1 MRRWFSYFKIT
12 VRRLSAGAL
21 VLLIG
26 VLAIIVVGTAN
37 ISHFWRAWQST
48 ISSMGTTRLGIIPL
62 CAVFIYLCVQA
73 YRRSGIA
80 GLKERWRDEIKGG
93 LLIVLAIWSS
103 VFLWYLAFPEP
114 EIFTAEEIQGFAHAA
129 TVVIVTDERNPKIVG
144 MGVWA
149 DNQGYALTALRKAS
163 TTNDDMAIGVLIPFF
178 MGKVL
183 ATGGGVIYTRGE
195 PIHYDPDTGVQVVR
209 VHNNPFT
216 RGPVSI
222 EAEDN
227 VTGAKDVMSEKHDI
241 PTRFNGL
248 VSVGTSVFLAGA
260 EERSSQKGD
269 PVIFLREGRVVR
281 IGDEHSASGQNI
293 RLFTDIP
300 FVPSFRGA
308 PVFNSSKLLVGLV
321 APTLSGNVVVIPS
334 QYLEASLQKAR
345 PKMTPIP
352 CELGPKFCI
361 H

>member
-1 MRRWFSYFKIT
+1 MRRWFSYFKSR
-12 VRRLSAGAL
+12 VRRLSAGVL
-21 VLLIG
+21 VFLIG
-26 VLAIIVVGTAN
+26 VLAVIVVAAEN
-37 ISHFWRAWQST
+37 VSQLWRALEST
-48 ISSMGTTRLGIIPL
+48 ISSMGTTRLGIIPV

-73 YRRSGIA
+73 YRRSGRA
-80 GLKERWRDEIKGG
+80 GLKARWRDEIKGG
-93 LLIVLAIWSS
+93 LLIVLALWIS

-114 EIFTAEEIQGFAHAA
+114 EVFSAEELQGFAHAA
-129 TVVIVTDERNPKIVG
+129 TVVIVTDESNPKIVG

-149 DNQGYALTALRKAS
+149 DNQGYALTTSRNPANS
-163 TTNDDMAIGVLIPFF
+163 DDLAIGVLIPFF

-195 PIHYDPDTGVQVVR
+195 PIYYDSDTGVQVVR
-209 VHNNPFT
+209 VHNNPFI
-216 RGPVSI
+216 REPFSI
-222 EAEDN
+222 EGEDN

-241 PTRFNGL
+241 PTRFNDL
-248 VSVGTSVFLAGA
+248 VSIGTSIFLAGA

-269 PVIFLREGRVVR
+269 PVIFLREGRVIR

-300 FVPSFRGA
+300 FAPSFRGA
-308 PVFNSSKLLVGLV
+308 PVFNSSKLLIGLV
-321 APTLSGNVVVIPS
+321 APTVSGNVVVIPS
-334 QYLEASLQKAR
+334 QYLEATLQKAR

-352 CELGPKFCI
+352 CELGPKFCN